1 MDPTLENNPSNNY
14 PKYWSD
20 YLMDSPEFGE
30 LYAEIKNAKPIS
42 SEQNITSDIIKEY
55 FNEQKYPYEKRMDME
70 EYYKQK
76 LGLQIELV
84 KLHNWI
90 QESGQKVLIIFE
102 GRDAAGKGS
111 TIKRFMEHLNPRWAN
126 IVALEKPTEDER
138 GQWYFQRYVKHLP
151 SKGQMV
157 FFDRSWYNRAGVERV
172 MGFCSTDD
180 YEHFLENVPLFER
193 MLVQSGTTLLKFY
206 LSVSREEQAR
216 RFEQRQTNPLKRW
229 KLSPIDKEAQ
239 RKWDDYTEAKNE
251 MFTRTNTKHC
261 PWVVVKSEDKRRGRI
276 ETLRHVLNV
285 FDYPEKDKSV
295 INETDPLIVAKVDS
309 ILDAEGK
316 FTLDS

>member
-1 MDPTLENNPSNNY
+1 
-14 PKYWSD
+14 
-20 YLMDSPEFGE
+20 MDSPDFGD
-30 LYAEIKNAKPIS
+30 LYAKIKNATPVIKGQEVTP
-42 SEQNITSDIIKEY
+42 EIIKKY
-55 FNEQKYPYEKRMDME
+55 FNDQIYPYQDRMDME

-90 QESGQKVLIIFE
+90 HESGQKVLIIFE

-151 SKGQMV
+151 SRGQII

-172 MGFCSTDD
+172 MDFCSNDD

-193 MLVQSGTTLLKFY
+193 MLTQSGTFLIKFY
-206 LSVSREEQAR
+206 LSVSRDEQAR
-216 RFEQRQTNPLKRW
+216 RFKQRETNPLKKW

-239 RKWDDYTEAKNE
+239 QKWDDYTEAKNE
-251 MFTRTNTKHC
+251 MFVRTNSAHC
-261 PWVVVKSEDKRRGRI
+261 PWIVIKSEDKRRGRI
-276 ETLRHVLNV
+276 ETMKAVLNS
-285 FDYPEKDKSV
+285 FEYPDK
-295 INETDPLIVAKVDS
+295 NESFVGKTDPLIVAKVNELIDS
-309 ILDAEGK
+309 EGK
-316 FTLDS
+316 SKIDG

>member
-1 MDPTLENNPSNNY
+1 
-14 PKYWSD
+14 
-20 YLMDSPEFGE
+20 MDSPDFGD
-30 LYAEIKNAKPIS
+30 LYAKIKNATPVIKGQEVTP
-42 SEQNITSDIIKEY
+42 EIIKKY
-55 FNEQKYPYEKRMDME
+55 FNDQIYPYQDRMDME

-90 QESGQKVLIIFE
+90 HESGQKVLIIFE

-151 SKGQMV
+151 SRGQV
-157 FFDRSWYNRAGVERV
+157 IFFDRSWYNRAGVERV
-172 MGFCSTDD
+172 MDFCSNDD

-193 MLVQSGTTLLKFY
+193 MLTQSGTFLIKFY
-206 LSVSREEQAR
+206 LSVSRDEQAR
-216 RFEQRQTNPLKRW
+216 RFKQRETNPLKKW

-239 RKWDDYTEAKNE
+239 QKWDDYTEAKNE
-251 MFTRTNTKHC
+251 MFVRTNSAHC
-261 PWVVVKSEDKRRGRI
+261 PWIVIKSEDKRRGRI
-276 ETLRHVLNV
+276 ETMKAVLNS
-285 FDYPEKDKSV
+285 FEYPDK
-295 INETDPLIVAKVDS
+295 NESFVGKTDPLIVAKVNELIDS
-309 ILDAEGK
+309 EGK
-316 FTLDS
+316 SKIDG

>member
-1 MDPTLENNPSNNY
+1 MNTKEDRNLTNY
-14 PKYWSD
+14 PKQYND
-20 YLMDSPEFGE
+20 YLMDSPDFGD
-30 LYAEIKNAKPIS
+30 LYAKIKNATPVIKGQEVTP
-42 SEQNITSDIIKEY
+42 EIIKKY
-55 FNEQKYPYEKRMDME
+55 FNDQIYPYQDRMDME

-90 QESGQKVLIIFE
+90 HESGQKVLIIFE

-151 SKGQMV
+151 SRGQII

-172 MGFCSTDD
+172 MDFCSNDD

-193 MLVQSGTTLLKFY
+193 MLTQSGTFLIKFY
-206 LSVSREEQAR
+206 LSVSRDEQAR
-216 RFEQRQTNPLKRW
+216 RFKQRETNPLKKW

-239 RKWDDYTEAKNE
+239 QKWDDYTEAKNE
-251 MFTRTNTKHC
+251 MFVRTNSAHC
-261 PWVVVKSEDKRRGRI
+261 PWIVIKSEDKRRGRI
-276 ETLRHVLNV
+276 ETMKAVLNS
-285 FDYPEKDKSV
+285 FEYPDK
-295 INETDPLIVAKVDS
+295 NESFVGKTDPLIVAKVNELIDS
-309 ILDAEGK
+309 EGK
-316 FTLDS
+316 SKIDG

>member
-1 MDPTLENNPSNNY
+1 MLNQYHLNRKLHPMSS
-14 PKYWSD
+14 KSIS
-20 YLMDSPEFGE
+20 MS
-30 LYAEIKNAKPIS
+30 KNILTKI
-42 SEQNITSDIIKEY
+42 EWIWRNTI
-55 FNEQKYPYEKRMDME
+55 
-70 EYYKQK
+70 QK

-102 GRDAAGKGS
+102 GRDAAGEGS

-172 MGFCSTDD
+172 MNFCSTED

-216 RFEQRQTNPLKRW
+216 RFEKRQTNPLKRW
-229 KLSPIDKEAQ
+229 KLSPIDREAQ

-276 ETLRHVLNV
+276 ETIRHVLNV

>member
-1 MDPTLENNPSNNY
+1 MDPTLENIPSNNY

-42 SEQNITSDIIKEY
+42 SEQKITSDVIKEY
-55 FNEQKYPYEKRMDME
+55 FNEQKYPYENRMDME

-172 MGFCSTDD
+172 MDFCSPDD

-216 RFEQRQTNPLKRW
+216 RFEQRQTIPLKRW
-229 KLSPIDKEAQ
+229 KLSPIDREAQ

-276 ETLRHVLNV
+276 ETIRHVLNV

>member
-42 SEQNITSDIIKEY
+42 SEQKITSDVIKEY
-55 FNEQKYPYEKRMDME
+55 FNEQKYPYENRMDME

-172 MGFCSTDD
+172 MDFCSTED
-180 YEHFLENVPLFER
+180 YEHFLENVQFLNACWFKVALLF
-193 MLVQSGTTLLKFY
+193 
-206 LSVSREEQAR
+206 
-216 RFEQRQTNPLKRW
+216 
-229 KLSPIDKEAQ
+229 
-239 RKWDDYTEAKNE
+239 
-251 MFTRTNTKHC
+251 
-261 PWVVVKSEDKRRGRI
+261 
-276 ETLRHVLNV
+276 
-285 FDYPEKDKSV
+285 
-295 INETDPLIVAKVDS
+295 
-309 ILDAEGK
+309 
-316 FTLDS
+316 

>member
-1 MDPTLENNPSNNY
+1 MNTKEDRNLTNY
-14 PKYWSD
+14 PKQYND
-20 YLMDSPEFGE
+20 YLMDSPDFGD
-30 LYAEIKNAKPIS
+30 LYAKIKNATPVIKSQEVTP
-42 SEQNITSDIIKEY
+42 EIIKKY
-55 FNEQKYPYEKRMDME
+55 FNDQIYPYQDRMDME

-90 QESGQKVLIIFE
+90 HESGQKVLIIFE

-151 SKGQMV
+151 SRGQII

-172 MGFCSTDD
+172 MDFCSNDD

-193 MLVQSGTTLLKFY
+193 MLTQSGTFLIKFY
-206 LSVSREEQAR
+206 LSVSRDEQAR
-216 RFEQRQTNPLKRW
+216 RFKQRETNPLKKW

-239 RKWDDYTEAKNE
+239 QKWDDYTEAKNE
-251 MFTRTNTKHC
+251 MFVRTNSAHC
-261 PWVVVKSEDKRRGRI
+261 PWIVIKSEDKRRGRI
-276 ETLRHVLNV
+276 ETMKAVLNS
-285 FDYPEKDKSV
+285 FEYPDK
-295 INETDPLIVAKVDS
+295 NESFVGKTDPLIVAKVNELIDS
-309 ILDAEGK
+309 EGK
-316 FTLDS
+316 SKIDG

>member
-1 MDPTLENNPSNNY
+1 
-14 PKYWSD
+14 
-20 YLMDSPEFGE
+20 MDSPDFGD
-30 LYAEIKNAKPIS
+30 LYAKIKNATPVIKGQEVTP
-42 SEQNITSDIIKEY
+42 EIIKKY
-55 FNEQKYPYEKRMDME
+55 FNDQIYPYQDRMDME

-90 QESGQKVLIIFE
+90 HESGQKVLIIFE

-138 GQWYFQRYVKHLP
+138 GQWYFQRYVRHLP
-151 SKGQMV
+151 SRGQII

-172 MGFCSTDD
+172 MDFCSNDD

-193 MLVQSGTTLLKFY
+193 MLTQSGTFLIKFY
-206 LSVSREEQAR
+206 LSVSRDEQAR
-216 RFEQRQTNPLKRW
+216 RFKQRETNPLKKW

-239 RKWDDYTEAKNE
+239 QKWDDYTEAKNE
-251 MFTRTNTKHC
+251 MFVRTNSAHC
-261 PWVVVKSEDKRRGRI
+261 PWIVIKSEDKRRGRI
-276 ETLRHVLNV
+276 ETMKAVLNS
-285 FDYPEKDKSV
+285 FEYPDK
-295 INETDPLIVAKVDS
+295 NESFVGKTDPLIVAKVNELIDS
-309 ILDAEGK
+309 EGK
-316 FTLDS
+316 SKIDG

>member
-1 MDPTLENNPSNNY
+1 MG
-14 PKYWSD
+14 
-20 YLMDSPEFGE
+20 SPDFGD
-30 LYAEIKNAKPIS
+30 LYAKIKNATPVIKGQEVTP
-42 SEQNITSDIIKEY
+42 EIIKKY
-55 FNEQKYPYEKRMDME
+55 FNDQIYPYQDRMDME

-90 QESGQKVLIIFE
+90 HESGQKVLIIFE

-151 SKGQMV
+151 SRGQII

-172 MGFCSTDD
+172 MDFCSNDD

-193 MLVQSGTTLLKFY
+193 MLTQSGTFLIKFY
-206 LSVSREEQAR
+206 LSVSRDEQAR
-216 RFEQRQTNPLKRW
+216 RFKQRETNPLKKW

-239 RKWDDYTEAKNE
+239 QKWDDYTEAKNE
-251 MFTRTNTKHC
+251 MFVRTNSAHC
-261 PWVVVKSEDKRRGRI
+261 PWIVIKSEDKRRGRI
-276 ETLRHVLNV
+276 ETMKAVLNS
-285 FDYPEKDKSV
+285 FEYPDK
-295 INETDPLIVAKVDS
+295 NESFVGKTDPLIVAKVNELIDS
-309 ILDAEGK
+309 EGK
-316 FTLDS
+316 SKIDG